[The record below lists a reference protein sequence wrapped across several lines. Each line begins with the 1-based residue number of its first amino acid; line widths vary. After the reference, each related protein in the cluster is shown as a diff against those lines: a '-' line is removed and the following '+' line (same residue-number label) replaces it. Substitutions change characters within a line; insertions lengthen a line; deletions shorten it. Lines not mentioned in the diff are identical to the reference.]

1 MRFKIIKLF
10 LFRGYFFI
18 LSMYNKRML
27 KNILDKL
34 KESSLSVLPVAAIVI
49 ILFFT
54 PLLQLS
60 VTEIVVFVI
69 SAIFLI
75 IGIALFNVGAEM
87 AMSPMG
93 EQIGSSLIRSKK
105 IKLAL
110 AIIFVMG
117 LLITIAEP
125 DLSVLATQ
133 VKEAI
138 NNVALIVMV
147 GVGVAVFLVVAILK
161 IILKIDLSYIL
172 MFLYMVMFGFAC
184 LAMVSPNG
192 AKFIALAFDSGGVT
206 TGPITVPFI
215 MALGLGVAQTVGG
228 RNSKENSFGLVA
240 LSSVGPILV
249 VLILSMTITNVPEQ
263 IINPADY
270 QLSGDW
276 MAILQTVGQTLWKSF
291 KEVALAL
298 GLITACFFVIEL
310 IFIKLPLKQILHI
323 IVGLV
328 FTLVGL
334 VVFLTAATVGFMP
347 TGYQIGRMLA
357 NQGAAW
363 LIALGFILGFIVVLA
378 EPAIQVLTKQ
388 VEEVTMGGVSKRQML
403 LALCIGVGISIGL
416 SMVRIV
422 FNFSILYYLIPG
434 YLISLALSFFVPKVY
449 TAIAFDSGGVA
460 SGPLTSSFIL
470 PMAIGACVALYGEM
484 SENILA
490 DAFGVVAMVAMTP
503 LIAIQV
509 LGFKSVI
516 QNKIRERSRT
526 KRVLS
531 ADDEEIIIFK

>member
-1 MRFKIIKLF
+1 MFKNL
-10 LFRGYFFI
+10 
-18 LSMYNKRML
+18 
-27 KNILDKL
+27 LDKL

-60 VTEIVVFVI
+60 TTEIVVF
-69 SAIFLI
+69 AIAAVFLI

-93 EQIGSSLIRSKK
+93 EQIGSSLIRSKR

-110 AIIFVMG
+110 AIIFLMG

-133 VKEAI
+133 VSQAI
-138 NNVALIVMV
+138 NSVLLIAMV
-147 GVGVAVFLVVAILK
+147 GIGVAIFLVLAILK
-161 IILKIDLSYIL
+161 IILKIDLSSIL
-172 MFLYMVMFGFAC
+172 MFLYMMMFGLAC
-184 LAMVSPNG
+184 LAMISPNG
-192 AKFIALAFDSGGVT
+192 LQFLALAFDSGGVT

-228 RNSKENSFGLVA
+228 RNAKENSFGLVA
-240 LSSVGPILV
+240 LSSIGPVLV
-249 VLILSMTITNVPEQ
+249 VLILSMTIQNVPDQ
-263 IINPADY
+263 IINVADY
-270 QLSGDW
+270 TLATEPL
-276 MAILQTVGQTLWKSF
+276 AILQTVGTTILNSL

-298 GLITACFFVIEL
+298 GLITACFFIIEL
-310 IFIKLPLKQILHI
+310 IFIKLPMKQIIHI
-323 IVGLV
+323 IIGLV

-334 VVFLTAATVGFMP
+334 VIFLTAAQVGFMP
-347 TGYQIGRMLA
+347 IGYQIGQMLA
-357 NQGAAW
+357 SQGAPW
-363 LIALGFILGFIVVLA
+363 LIGLGFILGFIVVLA

-422 FNFSILYYLIPG
+422 FNFSILYYLVPG
-434 YLISLALSFFVPKVY
+434 YLISLVLSFFVPKVY

-470 PMAIGACVALYGEM
+470 PMAIGACVALYGET
-484 SENILA
+484 SPNILQ

-516 QNKIRERSRT
+516 QNKIRKRSRT